1 MSDLS
6 NEQISEMILF
16 TYEQKVREK
25 ISENLSKLLEPLANG
40 HAHFDKKLLD
50 LILQIVKES

>member
-25 ISENLSKLLEPLANG
+25 ISKNLSTLLEPLASG
-40 HAHFDKKLLD
+40 HAHFDKRLLD
-50 LILQIVKES
+50 SLLGV